1 LKLTPIPFIQGRAVQ
16 DFSQF
21 DSGPQAFPEGL
32 SESEAARRLTIDG
45 PNELPRQGHRNV
57 VRIAIDVLREPMF
70 MFLVGAGAV
79 YLLLG
84 ERSEALLLS
93 AFATTSVLITVV
105 QEFRSD
111 RVLEALGE
119 LTSPRAL
126 VIRSG
131 NRLRIAGREVVRDD
145 LIVVSEGDRIPA
157 DAVLLS
163 GNELTVDESLLTG
176 ESVAVRKIAR
186 GPDRLM
192 AVEPRPGGDD
202 TPFVFSGSL
211 AVRGQGTAQVTA
223 TGPRSEI
230 GKIGVS
236 LAKIETEPPR
246 LKAETGRLVR
256 LFAIVGG
263 IVCAAAFILQIVT
276 GHGWLQAL
284 LAGIALGMAMLP
296 EEFPL
301 VLTVFT
307 VMGAWRISQARV
319 LTRRAAAIEA
329 LGEATVLCTD
339 KTGTL
344 TENRMAITELRLPT
358 GERLDVGANK
368 NEAAPLAFH
377 DLVSTGA
384 LASQAEPVDPMDV
397 AFVALARRHRVAG
410 AELRDRGT
418 LEKSHGLTSK
428 LLAVTNVWRGEREG
442 ADLTVAAKGAPE
454 AIAALCRL
462 TEDQRVQLNLS
473 AEEMAR
479 EGLRVLAVA
488 STTQPPGELPKT
500 PHGFEFELL
509 GLVGLADP
517 LRASAADAVKQ
528 CQSAGIRVVMIT
540 GDYPATALA
549 IARAAGIKSENAV
562 SGDEIEKLDANAL
575 QQKVRHSS
583 VFARITPS
591 EKLRIIEALKANGE
605 IVAMTGDGVNDAPSL
620 KAAHIGI
627 AMGGRGTDVAREAA
641 ALVLLD
647 DDFGAIPSAIQLG
660 RRIFD
665 NLRKAMGFILAIHIP
680 IAGLAL
686 FPLIYGLPPILEPV
700 HIAFL
705 ELIIDP
711 VCSIAFE
718 SEPEDDNI
726 MNRPP
731 RAVSVPLLSF
741 GTFAW
746 CVAQGVAALIV
757 TGALFLGS
765 IKYGLPANQARAL
778 VFGTLIASTIALVLI
793 NRTFE
798 ASVIAAFS
806 RPNPTLWI
814 MLGLASLLF
823 AITLRWEPARKLFD
837 FGDFHG
843 HDILISAGIGLAL
856 LLALET
862 MKFAYLRLQRVL
874 PIQAA

>member
-1 LKLTPIPFIQGRAVQ
+1 LASISKYPGRAVQ
-16 DFSQF
+16 DLSNFEAKS
-21 DSGPQAFPEGL
+21 AGL
-32 SESEAARRLTIDG
+32 TEAEAASRLASDG
-45 PNELPRQGHRNV
+45 PNELPRQGHRNAF
-57 VRIAIDVLREPMF
+57 RIAIDVLREPMF

-93 AFATTSVLITVV
+93 AFATTSVVITVV

-111 RVLEALGE
+111 RVLEALTE

-126 VIRSG
+126 VIRGG
-131 NRLRIAGREVVRDD
+131 NRHRIAGRELVRGD

-163 GNELTVDESLLTG
+163 ESELAVDESLLTG

-186 GPDRLM
+186 VSDRL
-192 AVEPRPGGDD
+192 ALAEPRPGGDD
-202 TPFVFSGSL
+202 TPFVFSGTL
-211 AVRGQGTAQVTA
+211 AVRGQGTAEVTA
-223 TGPRSEI
+223 TGPRSAI
-230 GKIGVS
+230 GKIGTS

-246 LKAETGRLVR
+246 LKAETNRLVR
-256 LFAIVGG
+256 VFALVGG
-263 IVCAAAFILQIVT
+263 GVCAAAFVLQLIT

-307 VMGAWRISQARV
+307 VMGAWRLSQARV

-344 TENRMAITELRLPT
+344 TENRMAIAELRLPT
-358 GERLDVGANK
+358 GEKLEVSSTTKDIG
-368 NEAAPLAFH
+368 ETAFH
-377 DLVSTGA
+377 DLVSAGA
-384 LASQAEPVDPMDV
+384 LASQSEPVDPMDV
-397 AFVALARRHRVAG
+397 AFVALARRHQVAG
-410 AELRDRGT
+410 AELRDNAT
-418 LEKSHGLTSK
+418 LERTHGLTSK
-428 LLAVTNVWRGEREG
+428 LLAVTNVWRSEQQG
-442 ADLTVAAKGAPE
+442 AELTVAAKGAPE

-462 TEDQRVQLNLS
+462 TNDQRAQLNVS

-479 EGLRVLAVA
+479 QGLRVLAVA
-488 STTQPPGELPKT
+488 RATQPPGELPKT

-528 CQSAGIRVVMIT
+528 CQSAGIRVIMIT

-549 IARAAGIKSENAV
+549 IARAAGITSENAV
-562 SGDEIEKLDANAL
+562 SGTEIEKLDASAV
-575 QQKVRHSS
+575 QERVRHSA

-591 EKLRIIEALKANGE
+591 DKLRIIEALKANGE

-647 DDFGAIPSAIQLG
+647 DDFGAIPTAIQLG

-665 NLRKAMGFILAIHIP
+665 NLKKAMGFILAIHIP

-686 FPLIYGLPPILEPV
+686 FPLLFGLPPILEPV

-705 ELIIDP
+705 ELVIDP

-718 SEPEDDNI
+718 SEPADNNI
-726 MNRPP
+726 MSRPP
-731 RAVSVPLLSF
+731 RAATVPLLSF
-741 GTFAW
+741 DKFVW
-746 CVAQGVAALIV
+746 CVVQGAAALIV
-757 TGALFLGS
+757 TGALFWGALR
-765 IKYGLPANQARAL
+765 YGLPANQARAL
-778 VFGTLIASTIALVLI
+778 VFGALIASTIALVLV

-798 ASVIAAFS
+798 ASVVAAIE
-806 RPNPTLWI
+806 RPNPTLW
-814 MLGLASLLF
+814 LVLAAATVLF
-823 AITLRWEPARKLFD
+823 AVTLRWPQARQLFD

-843 HDILISAGIGLAL
+843 HDFLIASGVGFGL
-856 LLALET
+856 LLVLEGI
-862 MKFAYLRLQRVL
+862 KLVYLRWERLSSTRV
-874 PIQAA
+874 A

>member
-1 LKLTPIPFIQGRAVQ
+1 VQ
-16 DFSQF
+16 DLTQL
-21 DSGPQAFPEGL
+21 DIRPQAVPEGL
-32 SESEAARRLTIDG
+32 SEPEAARRLTIDG
-45 PNELPRQGHRNV
+45 PNELPRQGHRNLL
-57 VRIAIDVLREPMF
+57 RIAIDVLREPMF
-70 MFLVGAGAV
+70 MFLAGAGAV
-79 YLLLG
+79 YLALG

-111 RVLEALGE
+111 KVLEALSE
-119 LTSPRAL
+119 LISPRAL
-126 VIRSG
+126 IIRSG
-131 NRLRIAGREVVRDD
+131 NRRRIAGREVVRGD
-145 LIVVSEGDRIPA
+145 LIIVSEGDRIPA
-157 DAVLLS
+157 DAVLLI
-163 GNELTVDESLLTG
+163 GNELAVDESLLTG

-186 GPDRLM
+186 NSDRL
-192 AVEPRPGGDD
+192 AVVDPRPGGDD

-211 AVRGQGTAQVTA
+211 AVRGQGTAEVTA
-223 TGPRSEI
+223 TGPRSAI
-230 GKIGVS
+230 GKIGTS
-236 LAKIETEPPR
+236 LAEIETEPPR
-246 LKAETGRLVR
+246 LKAETSRLVR
-256 LFAIVGG
+256 VFAFVGG
-263 IVCAAAFILQIVT
+263 AVCAAAFVLQIVT

-319 LTRRAAAIEA
+319 LTRRAAAIEG

-344 TENRMAITELRLPT
+344 TENRMAIAELRLPT
-358 GERLDVGANK
+358 GERLEVSSKTDAVSSV
-368 NEAAPLAFH
+368 AFH
-377 DLVSTGA
+377 DLVSAGA
-384 LASQAEPVDPMDV
+384 LASQSEPIDPMDV
-397 AFVALARRHRVAG
+397 AFVALARRHQVAG
-410 AELRDRGT
+410 AALRDRGT

-428 LLAVTNVWRGEREG
+428 LLAVTNVWRGEQVG
-442 ADLTVAAKGAPE
+442 AELTVAAKGAPE

-462 TEDQRVQLNLS
+462 TKDQRAQLNAS
-473 AEEMAR
+473 AEDMAR

-488 STTQPPGELPKT
+488 STTQPPGALPET

-517 LRASAADAVKQ
+517 LRASASDAVKQ
-528 CQSAGIRVVMIT
+528 CRSAGLRVVMIT

-562 SGDEIEKLDANAL
+562 SGDEVEKLDATAL

-641 ALVLLD
+641 ALVLLN
-647 DDFGAIPSAIQLG
+647 DDFGAIPTAVRLG

-665 NLRKAMGFILAIHIP
+665 NLQKAMGFILAIHIP

-686 FPLIYGLPPILEPV
+686 FPLLFGLPPILEPV

-705 ELIIDP
+705 ELVIDP

-731 RAVSVPLLSF
+731 RSATVPLLSF
-741 GTFAW
+741 DKLVW
-746 CVAQGVAALIV
+746 CVVQGATVLIT
-757 TGALFLGS
+757 TGALFVGAL
-765 IKYGLPANQARAL
+765 KYGLPANQARAL
-778 VFGTLIASTIALVLI
+778 VFGSLIASTISLVLV

-798 ASVIAAFS
+798 ASVVAAIE
-806 RPNPTLWI
+806 RPNPTLWLVLVAA
-814 MLGLASLLF
+814 MFLF
-823 AITLRWEPARKLFD
+823 TVTLRWPSARLLFD
-837 FGDFHG
+837 FGEFHG
-843 HDILISAGIGLAL
+843 HDIFIAGGVGFGL
-856 LLALET
+856 LLVLESI
-862 MKFAYLRLQRVL
+862 KLIYLRRERAGLSRV
-874 PIQAA
+874 A